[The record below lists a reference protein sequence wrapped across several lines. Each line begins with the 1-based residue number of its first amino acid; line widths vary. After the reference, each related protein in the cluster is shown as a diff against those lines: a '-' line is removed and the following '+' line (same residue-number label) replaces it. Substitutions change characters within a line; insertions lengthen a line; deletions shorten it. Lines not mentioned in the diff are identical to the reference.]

1 MKRKINRKL
10 LYLTYL
16 MLILFSISGCGSQ
29 GTNTASD
36 ADSYGS
42 FTIEKTYSFDEKYYA
57 VCESVENAE
66 GKNGDVKYIEISV
79 YTADSEELVGTFCPA
94 RAMDFWGI
102 CWESSTY
109 NIWIQ
114 SADVGIICYKY
125 DNGQWVQDD
134 SAERPNDIIS
144 KYD

>member
-1 MKRKINRKL
+1 MKREINRKL

-57 VCESVENAE
+57 VCESVENA
-66 GKNGDVKYIEISV
+66 GDVRYIEVSV
-79 YTADSEELVGTFCPA
+79 YAADSGELVDAFLVA
-94 RAMDFWGI
+94 RTRDFWGI
-102 CWESSTY
+102 CWESNTY

-114 SADVGIICYKY
+114 SGDIGVICYKY
-125 DNGQWVQDD
+125 DDEQWVRDD
-134 SAERPNDIIS
+134 SAERPDDIIS